1 VSSELSPGVSLPR
14 FRIDRDGDWFSEDG
28 AITHEGI
35 VANLRENLKEEDG
48 RYFVQAGRWRLP
60 VEVEDTPFTAVRV
73 ETDAEGAIVLL
84 NDGSR
89 ERLDPTA
96 LRFTEGGVPYC
107 RVKGGR
113 FEARLTRAAA
123 YQLGQLLEYDEA
135 SHQATLVLAGARY
148 PLVPGRKSDPY
159 SGDAGAPS
167 QRGPA

>member
-1 VSSELSPGVSLPR
+1 MSSELPPGVSLPR

-35 VANLRENLKEEDG
+35 VAHLRENLKEEDG
-48 RYFVQAGRWRLP
+48 SYFVQTGRWKLP
-60 VEVEDTPFTAVRV
+60 VEVEDTPFTAVRF

-89 ERLDPTA
+89 ERLDSST

-113 FEARLTRAAA
+113 FEARLTRAATH
-123 YQLGQLLEYDEA
+123 QLLN
-135 SHQATLVLAGARY
+135 LIARGEWK
-148 PLVPGRKSDPY
+148 PLSP
-159 SGDAGAPS
+159 SGQGL
-167 QRGPA
+167 